1 MNDYERI
8 EKAMAYMVAHAAA
21 QPHLET
27 VADHVHLSAF
37 HFQRLFSHYVGVS
50 PKRFLQALTLERG
63 KQLIQSSSSLLD
75 VAHSLGLSGGSR
87 LYDHFVQ
94 LEAATPGEYKRLGEG
109 VEIAYGVHE
118 TPFGRIF
125 VAVTPRGI
133 CRMGFVDATS
143 AESLLARLAKEWP
156 LSTLQHN
163 TEATRY
169 AVEGLFAKSRFS
181 KPKLSKPKLSKPQE
195 GAAALS
201 LHVTGTNFQMAVWRA
216 LLTIPEGQL
225 ASYSHLAQALGAPKS
240 SRAVGNAVGAN
251 PIALWIPC
259 HRVIQQSGAL
269 GGYRWGVEK
278 KQMVQ
283 AWELAMNDTA
293 RAPMATS

>member
-8 EKAMAYMVAHAAA
+8 EKAMAYMVAQAAA
-21 QPHLET
+21 QPKLEA
-27 VADHVHLSAF
+27 VAAHVHLSAF
-37 HFQRLFSHYVGVS
+37 HFQRLFCRYVGIS

-63 KQLIQSSSSLLD
+63 KQLMQSSASLLD
-75 VAHSLGLSGGSR
+75 IAHSLGLSGGSR

-94 LEAATPGEYKRLGEG
+94 LDAVTPGEHKSQGQG
-109 VEIAYGVHE
+109 VEIAYGVHA
-118 TPFGRIF
+118 TPLGSVF

-133 CRMGFVDATS
+133 CRMGFVDTTS
-143 AESLLARLAKEWP
+143 AESLLAQLAKEWP
-156 LSTLQHN
+156 LSTIHHHPD
-163 TEATRY
+163 ATRY
-169 AVEGLFAKSRFS
+169 AVEALFD
-181 KPKLSKPKLSKPQE
+181 KPGDDSAS
-195 GAAALS
+195 LS
-201 LHVTGTNFQMAVWRA
+201 LHVTGTNFQIAVWRA

-225 ASYSHLAQALGAPKS
+225 ASYSHIAQALGTPKS

-269 GGYRWGVEK
+269 GGYRWGLEK

-283 AWELAMNDTA
+283 AWELAKVNNESLS
-293 RAPMATS
+293 PMATS

>member
-21 QPHLET
+21 QPHLEM

-181 KPKLSKPKLSKPQE
+181 KPKLSKPQE